1 MITVESIDEGIMES
15 IEHQSEP
22 ASLEMSQI
30 NTKFT
35 SNDLNEMNT
44 VVTNPINTINDIRET
59 TIPTANSKYTI
70 SDLQEMAPKRAKVK
84 ISLKSFKLY

>member
-1 MITVESIDEGIMES
+1 MES

-22 ASLEMSQI
+22 VSLEMSQI
-30 NTKFT
+30 KTKFT

-44 VVTNPINTINDIRET
+44 VATSPIHTIHDLKET
-59 TIPTANSKYTI
+59 TIPTVNSKYTI

-84 ISLKSFKLY
+84 IYF

>member
-15 IEHQSEP
+15 IEHQSEL

-30 NTKFT
+30 KTKFT

-44 VVTNPINTINDIRET
+44 VATSPIQTIHDLKET
-59 TIPTANSKYTI
+59 TIPTSNSKYTI

-84 ISLKSFKLY
+84 IYFKKLKLY